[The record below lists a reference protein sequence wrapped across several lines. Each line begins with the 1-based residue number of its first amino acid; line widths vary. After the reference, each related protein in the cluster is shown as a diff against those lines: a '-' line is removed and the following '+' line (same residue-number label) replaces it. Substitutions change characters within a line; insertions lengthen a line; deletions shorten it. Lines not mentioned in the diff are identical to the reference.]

1 MNHESVLKSNANKCK
16 NILRGF
22 ALSPASLCGFRD
34 GFAALTAA
42 IFVFAVSA
50 VIIAGFTFV
59 ALREVRITRNLSSSV
74 RGYYAAESGV
84 EDAIYRFVS
93 GKQIVSG
100 ETISTGTAT
109 GTIVITAAGSQKTI
123 TVEGVLGNVYRTVEA
138 VIAENT
144 VGASFFYGVQ
154 VSDGGLQMSNNSTVN
169 GNVYSN
175 GDINGGAGSTITGS
189 ATVAGGINA
198 NPSVQWT
205 AENAD
210 QNFATVS
217 SNRDIA
223 QSFTANAS
231 DKINKVSVYLAKVG
245 NPTSNITLYITTDNG
260 GKPASSDI
268 ASAVISYTSVGITA
282 SWIDT
287 ALPNP
292 PTLTAGAK
300 YWIVLD
306 YGSNSSSNYWNWR
319 KDASDGYAGNTGR
332 YTSNWSSGSAS
343 WTNVGGDLAF
353 RVWLG
358 GVNTKIDGVTI
369 GNATSGEG
377 HANLFIDATVHGSSC
392 PNAYCFVEN
401 PLRQEMPISDGV
413 IQDWRNAA
421 AAGGTCAP
429 PDCDASGNFKIT
441 GGASKSIG
449 PKKITGNLEVDNNAI
464 LTVTGT
470 LWVQG
475 NVVYSNGCIVK
486 LAPSY
491 GGNSGVI
498 VVDGTANVSNNC
510 SFSGSGVSGSYIM
523 LLSAKDA
530 PTENVMT
537 IDNNATGVI
546 YYASNGRIKFSNNA
560 AAKEATAYGI
570 TLDNNAVITYESGLS
585 SVSFSSGPSGGYDIV
600 SWEEVE

>member
-1 MNHESVLKSNANKCK
+1 MSSCVSHGKLSLN
-16 NILRGF
+16 F
-22 ALSPASLCGFRD
+22 ALDLKLVEVEIGNWKFRD
-34 GFAALTAA
+34 GFAALTAT

-50 VIIAGFTFV
+50 VLIAGLTFA

-84 EDAIYRFVS
+84 EDAIYRFVT

-100 ETISTGTAT
+100 ETISTGTGT
-109 GTIVITAAGSQKTI
+109 GTIAITAAGSQKTI
-123 TVEGVLGNVYRTVEA
+123 SVEGVLGNVYRTVEA
-138 VIAENT
+138 VIAGNT

-175 GDINGGAGSTITGS
+175 GSIIGGAGSIITGS

-210 QNFATVS
+210 QNFATAS

-223 QSFTANAS
+223 QSFTANVT

-245 NPTSNITLYITTDNG
+245 NPTSNITLRITTDNG
-260 GKPASSDI
+260 GKPASSDMT
-268 ASAVISYTSVGITA
+268 SAVIPYTSVGVTA
-282 SWIDT
+282 SWIDV
-287 ALPNP
+287 ALDSP
-292 PTLTAGAK
+292 PTLTSGAK

-319 KDASDGYAGNTGR
+319 KDASDSYAGNTGR

-343 WTNVGGDLAF
+343 WTDVGGDLAF

-369 GNATSGEG
+369 GNASSGEG
-377 HANLFIDATVHGSSC
+377 HANLFVNATVHGSSC

-401 PLRQEMPISDGV
+401 PPRQELPISDGV

-475 NVVYSNGCIVK
+475 NITLSNNCNVR
-486 LAPSY
+486 LAAGY
-491 GGNSGVI
+491 GGDSGV
-498 VVDGTANVSNNC
+498 VVAGGVINVSNNC
-510 SFSGSGVSGSYIM
+510 AFQGSGAAGSYIM
-523 LLSAKDA
+523 LLSPQDA
-530 PTENVMT
+530 PTLDVIEV
-537 IDNNATGVI
+537 NNNSIGVI
-546 YYASNGRIKFSNNA
+546 YYASKGRIELENNA
-560 AAKEATAYGI
+560 SAKEVTAYGI
-570 TLDNNAVITYESGLS
+570 DLENNAFITYESGLS
-585 SVSFSSGPSGGYDIV
+585 SVSVSSGPSGGNDIL
-600 SWEEVE
+600 SWKEVE

>member
-1 MNHESVLKSNANKCK
+1 MSSCVSHGKLSLN
-16 NILRGF
+16 F
-22 ALSPASLCGFRD
+22 ALDLKLVEVEIGNWKFRD
-34 GFAALTAA
+34 GFAALTAT

-50 VIIAGFTFV
+50 VLIAGLTFA

-84 EDAIYRFVS
+84 EDAIYRFVT

-100 ETISTGTAT
+100 ETISTGTGT
-109 GTIVITAAGSQKTI
+109 GTIAITAAGSQKTI
-123 TVEGVLGNVYRTVEA
+123 SVEGVLGNVYRTVEA

-175 GDINGGAGSTITGS
+175 GSIIGGAGSIITGS

-210 QNFATVS
+210 QNFATAS

-223 QSFTANAS
+223 QSFTANVT

-245 NPTSNITLYITTDNG
+245 NPTSNITLRITTDNG
-260 GKPASSDI
+260 GKPASSDMT
-268 ASAVISYTSVGITA
+268 SAVIPYTSVGVTA
-282 SWIDT
+282 SWIDV
-287 ALPNP
+287 ALDSP
-292 PTLTAGAK
+292 PTLTSGAK

-319 KDASDGYAGNTGR
+319 KDASDSYAGNTGR

-343 WTNVGGDLAF
+343 WTDVGGDLAF

-369 GNATSGEG
+369 GNASSGEG
-377 HANLFIDATVHGSSC
+377 HANLFVNATVHGSSC

-401 PLRQEMPISDGV
+401 PPRQELPISDGV

-421 AAGGTCAP
+421 AAAGTCAP
-429 PDCDASGNFKIT
+429 PDCDASGNFNVT
-441 GGASKSIG
+441 DGGSKNLG
-449 PKKITGNLEVDNNAI
+449 PKKITGNLTIDNGST
-464 LTVTGT
+464 LVVTGT
-470 LWVQG
+470 VWVQG
-475 NVVYSNGCIVK
+475 NITLSNNCNVR
-486 LAPSY
+486 LAAGY
-491 GGNSGVI
+491 GGDSGV
-498 VVDGTANVSNNC
+498 VVADGVINVSNNC
-510 SFSGSGVSGSYIM
+510 AFQGSGAAGSYIM
-523 LLSAKDA
+523 LLSAQDA
-530 PTENVMT
+530 PTLDVIEV
-537 IDNNATGVI
+537 NNNSIGVI
-546 YYASNGRIKFSNNA
+546 YYASKGRIELENNA
-560 AAKEATAYGI
+560 SAKEVTAYGI
-570 TLDNNAVITYESGLS
+570 DLENNAFITYESGLS
-585 SVSFSSGPSGGYDIV
+585 SVSFSSGPSGGYDIL
-600 SWEEVE
+600 SWKEVE

>member
-1 MNHESVLKSNANKCK
+1 MFSRVSHWKLEIGNWK
-16 NILRGF
+16 
-22 ALSPASLCGFRD
+22 FRD
-34 GFAALTAA
+34 GFAALTAT

-59 ALREVRITRNLSSSV
+59 ALREVKVTRNLSSSV

-100 ETISTGTAT
+100 ETIGTGTAT
-109 GTIVITAAGSQKTI
+109 GTIAIATAGSQKTI
-123 TVEGVLGNVYRTVEA
+123 TVEGVLGNVFRTVEA

-154 VSDGGLQMSNNSTVN
+154 VSDGGLEMSNNSTVN
-169 GNVYSN
+169 GNIYSN
-175 GDINGGAGSTITGS
+175 GNIVGGNGASITGS

-198 NPSVQWT
+198 NPSVQWAT
-205 AENAD
+205 QDSD
-210 QNFATVS
+210 QFFATAS

-223 QSFTANAS
+223 QSFTANAT

-245 NPTSNITLYITTDNG
+245 NPTSNITLRVTTDNG
-260 GKPASSDI
+260 GKPATSDI
-268 ASAVISYTSVGITA
+268 ANIAIPYTSVGVTA
-282 SWIDT
+282 SWIDV
-287 ALPNP
+287 ALPSP
-292 PTLTAGAK
+292 PTLTSGAK

-319 KDASDGYAGNTGR
+319 KDSSDSYASNAGR
-332 YTSNWSSGSAS
+332 YTADWNSGSAS

-369 GNATSGEG
+369 GNVSSGEG
-377 HANLFIDATVHGSSC
+377 HANLFVNATVHGSSC

-401 PLRQEMPISDGV
+401 PPRQELPISDGV
-413 IQDWRNAA
+413 IQDWRDAA
-421 AAGGTCAP
+421 AAGGICAP

-441 GGASKSIG
+441 NGASKSIG

-498 VVDGTANVSNNC
+498 VVDGTASVSNNC
-510 SFSGSGVSGSYIM
+510 SFSGSGASGSYIM

-530 PTENVMT
+530 PMENVIT

-546 YYASNGRIKFSNNA
+546 YYASKGRIKFANNA

-585 SVSFSSGPSGGYDIV
+585 SVTFSSGPSGGYDIV
-600 SWEEVE
+600 SWGEVE